1 MSDLQTQM
9 KQAVAEAA
17 VAQIRDG
24 MVVGL
29 GSGSTAALMIQGLGA
44 RLAAGQLHDIVGVTT
59 SFQGEVLA
67 AELGIPLRALNA
79 IDRIDL
85 AIDGADEVDPSFQL
99 IKGGGACHVQEKL
112 VADRAE
118 RFIVVVD
125 STKLVQRLNL
135 DFLLPVEVL
144 PGAWVQVQ
152 SRLKSMGGVAELR
165 MATRKAGPVVT
176 DQGNLVLDV
185 RFEAGISDPIALERD
200 INNLPGVLENGLF
213 VNLADEV
220 LVGEINDGVVDLPI
234 AEYPDGSVFTP
245 EGLPSVGDVPDAEAM
260 HAQECTGPFNEATA
274 VRAAVTQ
281 EITQGGEV
289 RTVSVGDARGIHDSE
304 HTTHENASLDPTR
317 EA

>member
-29 GSGSTAALMIQGLGA
+29 GSGSTAALMIKGLCA

-67 AELGIPLRALNA
+67 AELGIPLCALNA

-125 STKLVQRLNL
+125 STKLVQCLNL

-185 RFEAGISDPIALERD
+185 RFESGISDPIALERD

-220 LVGEINDGVVDLPI
+220 LVGEISDGV
-234 AEYPDGSVFTP
+234 AG
-245 EGLPSVGDVPDAEAM
+245 
-260 HAQECTGPFNEATA
+260 
-274 VRAAVTQ
+274 VR
-281 EITQGGEV
+281 
-289 RTVSVGDARGIHDSE
+289 
-304 HTTHENASLDPTR
+304 SLER
-317 EA
+317 VN